1 MAESPY
7 LLDTSVLLPLIR
19 GKELGR
25 YIDATYKL
33 SSQPGRHLICSVT
46 HGEILALAA
55 VNRWGSEKRGALQR
69 MLESLVTVDIYD
81 DDVIAC
87 YVEMVTAS
95 RNYAKGSRE
104 NVGQND
110 LWIAAVTKASGSVLL
125 TADKDFDHLHPA
137 HIQRIYIDQKSR
149 LVSDLPQ

>member
-1 MAESPY
+1 MAEPPY

-25 YIDATYKL
+25 YIDTTYKL

-55 VNRWGSEKRGALQR
+55 ANGWGSAKRGALQR

-81 DDVIAC
+81 DDVITC

-95 RNYAKGSRE
+95 RAYPKGSRE
-104 NVGQND
+104 KMGQND
-110 LWIAAVTKASGSVLL
+110 LWIAAVTKATSAVLL

-137 HIQRIYIDQKSR
+137 HIQRIYIDPGSR
-149 LVSDLPQ
+149 LVYDLH